1 MGKSDTGIRAC
12 APACRDLQRA
22 LPLLPA
28 HLRILR
34 AASASLPATW
44 TASLTA
50 ATGAVLAAAR
60 RRPIPYAALPSPDV
74 THTRPETGRPC
85 REWHCP

>member
-1 MGKSDTGIRAC
+1 MGKSDTGTGAC

-22 LPLLPA
+22 LPLPPA

-34 AASASLPATW
+34 AVSASLPAAW

-50 ATGAVLAAAR
+50 ATGTVLAAAR
-60 RRPIPYAALPSPDV
+60 RRSLPYAALPSPDS
-74 THTRPETGRPC
+74 TGTRPETRRPC
-85 REWHCP
+85 REWHCL